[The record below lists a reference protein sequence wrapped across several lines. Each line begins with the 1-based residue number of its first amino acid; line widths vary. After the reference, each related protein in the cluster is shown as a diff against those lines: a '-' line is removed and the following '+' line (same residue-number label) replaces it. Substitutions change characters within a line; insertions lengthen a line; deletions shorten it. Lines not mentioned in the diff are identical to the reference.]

1 MILDPCFVN
10 YVVVTQHPI
19 YNMPLLVELEQ
30 KYTYQTKQANNKQI
44 VKLLRNFIVL
54 MCFKAPKCC
63 ILISI
68 SYHVKIEM

>member
-1 MILDPCFVN
+1 
-10 YVVVTQHPI
+10 
-19 YNMPLLVELEQ
+19 MPLQVELEQ

-54 MCFKAPKCC
+54 MYFKAPKCC

-68 SYHVKIEM
+68 SYHVMIEM